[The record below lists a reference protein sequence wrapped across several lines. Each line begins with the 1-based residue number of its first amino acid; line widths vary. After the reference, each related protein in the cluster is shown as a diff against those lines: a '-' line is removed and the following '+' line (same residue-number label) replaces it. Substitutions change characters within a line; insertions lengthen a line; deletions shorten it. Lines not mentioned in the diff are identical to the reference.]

1 MCIYSMLEF
10 SAATYCRNKQMHVHV
25 VYPTQFDILTS
36 RATSKVEIPSVNF
49 VMRSLRH
56 FSKIKCNEFMLSF
69 ELLRTIQDVS
79 QGIMS
84 SITSGYCY
92 FIFCMYICDY
102 KSVQ

>member
-1 MCIYSMLEF
+1 MLEF

-56 FSKIKCNEFMLSF
+56 FSTIKCHEFMLSF
-69 ELLRTIQDVS
+69 EQYKMCLRVLCPQLL
-79 QGIMS
+79 QGIVIS
-84 SITSGYCY
+84 Y
-92 FIFCMYICDY
+92 FVCIFVTINQYLAH
-102 KSVQ
+102 